1 MKGREKAT
9 LCLNEGFNCCQS
21 VLSAY
26 APDLGL
32 DREAALKVAAA
43 FGGGIAGMGET
54 CGAVTGALMVIGLKR
69 GVTDPK
75 DHAAAKAQMRESAQA
90 FIREFTGVCGS
101 ITCRDLL
108 HCDIGTPEGHERAQ
122 SLGLFR
128 TLCPE
133 FVSQS
138 ARILD
143 ALL

>member
-1 MKGREKAT
+1 MKGREKAIS
-9 LCLNEGFNCCQS
+9 CFSEGFNCCQA

-32 DREAALKVAAA
+32 DRERALEVSGA

-54 CGAVTGALMVIGLKR
+54 CGAVTGALMVIGLKQ
-69 GVTDPK
+69 GMIGPQDQV
-75 DHAAAKAQMRESAQA
+75 AKARIRESAGA

-101 ITCRDLL
+101 IKCRDLL
-108 HCDIGTPEGHERAQ
+108 HCDIGTPEGMERAQ

-133 FVSQS
+133 FVGHS

-143 ALL
+143 GLL